1 MLSDLPS
8 ADSPPPRDPAADLDD
23 VDPVV
28 LGDLP
33 EMTYREASYH
43 QAIAGQRAAAAAEA
57 APSEAARAVVEGAAG
72 GYTTVS
78 GLTLPPP
85 TAGSVLC
92 IELLYQRMSE
102 AEIELTHYDSTAL
115 VVYCFAHPKVAWQAL
130 VQDGSASAS
139 EATLIRARQL
149 CAEVPIPDMAKLRR
163 WALDQVAALRGDGT
177 EKKTGSTPPEAP

>member
-23 VDPVV
+23 VEPVV
-28 LGDLP
+28 LGGLP

-72 GYTTVS
+72 GYTVS

-115 VVYCFAHPKVAWQAL
+115 VVYCFAAPLPAWRAL
-130 VQDGSASAS
+130 VQDGTAGAT
-139 EATLIRARQL
+139 ATLLRAAREL
-149 CAEVPIPDMAKLRR
+149 CQRVQIPDMAKLRR
-163 WALDQVAALRGDGT
+163 WSLDQVAALRGDGA
-177 EKKTGSTPPEAP
+177 EKKSGSSAPVAP